1 MMESFVIE
9 LADEDATRQLGAS
22 LAARFQ
28 KEAALIL
35 LSGNLGAGK
44 TTFAQGFINTLTSSP
59 KPIASPSYSYCN
71 IYETQPK
78 TYHFDLYRLENPEE
92 INNLGLR
99 EPLFNNEALRLVEWP
114 ERLPEL
120 TLFAKAIVHLE
131 TTLPRK
137 ARVTY
142 FS

>member
-1 MMESFVIE
+1 MMESYVVE

-28 KEAALIL
+28 NEAALIL

-44 TTFAQGFINTLTSSP
+44 TTLAQGFINTLTSLP
-59 KPIASPSYSYCN
+59 QPIASPSYSYCN
-71 IYETQPK
+71 IYETKPK

-92 INNLGLR
+92 ITNLGLK

-120 TLFAKAIVHLE
+120 TLFATAIVYLE
-131 TTLPRK
+131 ATVPRK